1 MVVGVLAGGVLF
13 LFLGREGQ
21 AQRVG
26 ALVDRN
32 WRLGEADS
40 RGTEAHRGTRRHT
53 RGKLVQALKLSSS
66 FEVCM
71 KHGSRCIGSTRRCV
85 PWEGREI
92 GDSEN

>member
-1 MVVGVLAGGVLF
+1 MAGGVLF

-32 WRLGEADS
+32 WRGWERQIVEA
-40 RGTEAHRGTRRHT
+40 RRHIEAHGDT